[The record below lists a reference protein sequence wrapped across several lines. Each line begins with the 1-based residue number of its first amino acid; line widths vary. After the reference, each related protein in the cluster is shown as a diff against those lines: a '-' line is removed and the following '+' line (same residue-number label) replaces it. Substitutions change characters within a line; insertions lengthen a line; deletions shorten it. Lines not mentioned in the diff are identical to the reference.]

1 MKKVIVVCGPTASG
15 KSGLALQIAQKEK
28 GSVINADAMQIY
40 QDLTIVSARPT
51 KDEMQGITHLLYGYA
66 DAWTQ
71 GTVQDWLEKV
81 VPVLNETE
89 NPVLVGG
96 TGMYI
101 SSLVNGINEIPNADE
116 TVRQSVR
123 NMDIKEVQSLVRDCP
138 FSDPQRMRRA
148 LEIQLT
154 TGKPLS
160 YFQNQPKKK
169 LIEADFKIIFLN
181 PPRDIL
187 YQRCE
192 LRFYK
197 MIEQGGIE
205 EVKKLLSLNPTGGV
219 LKAIGVPEIKA
230 YLEGRLTKEE
240 MLCQAILSTR
250 HYAKRQITWFKHQIK
265 SDIELVNSADF
276 LSDGF
281 HRG

>member
-1 MKKVIVVCGPTASG
+1 MKKITVVCGPTASG
-15 KSGLALQIAQKEK
+15 KSGLALQIAQKGQ

-40 QDLTIVSARPT
+40 RDLTIVSARPT
-51 KDEMQGITHLLYGYA
+51 VEEMQGIPHLLYGYA

-101 SSLVNGINEIPNADE
+101 SSLVNGINEIPNVDE
-116 TVRQSVR
+116 NVRQSVR
-123 NMDIKEVQSLVRDCP
+123 NMDIKEVRSLVRDCP
-138 FSDPQRMRRA
+138 FTDPQRLRRA

-154 TGKPLS
+154 TEKPLT

-169 LIEADFKIIFLN
+169 LIKADFKVIFLN

-192 LRFYK
+192 LRFHQ

-205 EVKKLLSLNPTGGV
+205 EVQKLLTLNPTGGV

-230 YLEGRLTKEE
+230 YLEGALTKEE
-240 MLCQAILSTR
+240 MIRQAILSTR

-265 SDIELVNSADF
+265 SDIELSNPADF
-276 LSDGF
+276 
-281 HRG
+281 

>member
-1 MKKVIVVCGPTASG
+1 MKKITVVCGPTASG
-15 KSGLALQIAQKEK
+15 KSGLALQIAQKGQ

-40 QDLTIVSARPT
+40 HDLTIVSARPT
-51 KDEMQGITHLLYGYA
+51 VEEMQGIPHLLYGYA

-81 VPVLNETE
+81 VPILNETE
-89 NPVLVGG
+89 NPILVGG

-101 SSLVNGINEIPNADE
+101 SSLVNGINEIPDVDE
-116 TVRQSVR
+116 SVRQSVR
-123 NMDIKEVQSLVRDCP
+123 NMDIKEVQSLVQDCS
-138 FSDPQRMRRA
+138 FTDPQRLRRA
-148 LEIQLT
+148 LEVQLT

-169 LIEADFKIIFLN
+169 LIKADFKIIFLN

-205 EVKKLLSLNPTGGV
+205 EVQKLLTLNPTGGV

-230 YLEGRLTKEE
+230 YLEGTLTKEE
-240 MLCQAILSTR
+240 MLYQAILSTR
-250 HYAKRQITWFKHQIK
+250 HYAKRQMTWFKHQIK
-265 SDIELVNSADF
+265 SDIELLNPADF
-276 LSDGF
+276 
-281 HRG
+281 

>member
-1 MKKVIVVCGPTASG
+1 MKKITVVCGPTASG
-15 KSGLALQIAQKEK
+15 KSGLAFQIAQKEQ

-40 QDLTIVSARPT
+40 HDLTIISARPT
-51 KDEMQGITHLLYGYA
+51 AEEMQEIPHLLYGYA

-81 VPVLNETE
+81 VPILNETE
-89 NPVLVGG
+89 NPIFVGG

-101 SSLVNGINEIPNADE
+101 SSLVNGINEIPDVDE
-116 TVRQSVR
+116 SVRQSVR
-123 NMDIKEVQSLVRDCP
+123 NMDIKEVQSLVQDCS
-138 FSDPQRMRRA
+138 FTDPQRLRRA
-148 LEIQLT
+148 LEVQLT

-230 YLEGRLTKEE
+230 YLEGTLTKEE
-240 MLCQAILSTR
+240 MIKQAILSTR

-265 SDIELVNSADF
+265 SDIELLNPADF
-276 LSDGF
+276 
-281 HRG
+281 

>member
-1 MKKVIVVCGPTASG
+1 MKKITVVCGPTASG
-15 KSGLALQIAQKEK
+15 KSGLALQIAQKGQ

-40 QDLTIVSARPT
+40 RDLTIVSARPT
-51 KDEMQGITHLLYGYA
+51 EEEMQGIPHLLYGYA

-81 VPVLNETE
+81 VPVLKETE

-101 SSLVNGINEIPNADE
+101 SSLVNGINEIPNVDE

-123 NMDIKEVQSLVRDCP
+123 NMDINEVKSRVKDCP
-138 FSDPQRMRRA
+138 FTDPQRLRRA

-169 LIEADFKIIFLN
+169 LIEADFKVIFLN

-192 LRFYK
+192 VRFHQ

-205 EVKKLLSLNPTGGV
+205 EVQKLLTLNPTGGV
-219 LKAIGVPEIKA
+219 LKAIGVPEIEA
-230 YLEGRLTKEE
+230 YLEGTLTKEE
-240 MLCQAILSTR
+240 MIKQAILSTR

-265 SDIELVNSADF
+265 SDIELRNSSDF
-276 LSDGF
+276 NSVS
-281 HRG
+281 

>member
-1 MKKVIVVCGPTASG
+1 MKKITVVCGPTASG
-15 KSGLALQIAQKEK
+15 KSGLALQIAQKGQ
-28 GSVINADAMQIY
+28 GSVVNADAMQIY

-51 KDEMQGITHLLYGYA
+51 EEEMQGIPHLLYGYA

-101 SSLVNGINEIPNADE
+101 SSLVNGINEIPNVDE
-116 TVRQSVR
+116 AVRQSVR
-123 NMDIKEVQSLVRDCP
+123 NMDINEVKSRVKDCP
-138 FSDPQRMRRA
+138 FTDPQRLRRA

-169 LIEADFKIIFLN
+169 LIEADFKVIFLN

-187 YQRCE
+187 YQRCKV
-192 LRFYK
+192 RFHQ

-205 EVKKLLSLNPTGGV
+205 EVQKLLTLNPTGGV

-230 YLEGRLTKEE
+230 YLEGTLTKDE
-240 MLCQAILSTR
+240 MISQAILSTR

-265 SDIELVNSADF
+265 SDIELSNPADF
-276 LSDGF
+276 
-281 HRG
+281 